1 MTVAY
6 IYFLNKI
13 SLYFGGHAGLNKGIK
28 EIRPH
33 YSISAKCGERSFV
46 KNGRKERERAFQKN
60 GGMLLEKLVA
70 TCNGKPPIPIRN
82 FSEKDLISATSNYD
96 PLLALHDDGCWK

>member
-28 EIRPH
+28 EIRPQ
-33 YSISAKCGERSFV
+33 YSISAECGERSFV
-46 KNGRKERERAFQKN
+46 KNGRKERER
-60 GGMLLEKLVA
+60 ESIPEEWRHA
-70 TCNGKPPIPIRN
+70 TG
-82 FSEKDLISATSNYD
+82 EA
-96 PLLALHDDGCWK
+96 GCHL